1 MLSFRPDES
10 PDARDLP
17 ADRLAAMESALN
29 AKTIIG
35 NNFRPLSHRPL
46 SVGGREKSPRLK

>member
-1 MLSFRPDES
+1 VLSFRPDES